1 MQTFSIK
8 ESYKRA
14 WELWKANK
22 GLMTFATV
30 ISLILGS
37 FRNPEQHGR
46 YGASI
51 IVAVI
56 LFIIAVLVKIGM
68 TKLFLK
74 VVDGQHTNWK
84 EIFKHGNLFIVYLCT
99 SILFGL
105 GLIIGTILLIIPGIY
120 FALTYFFAPVIVI
133 DQKIGII
140 NAFKKSKE
148 MTKGTKW
155 KLLGF
160 MIVLVLTNILGALVF
175 VVGLLVSIPVS
186 SLAFM
191 HVYRKLSA
199 RISA

>member
-30 ISLILGS
+30 VSMILGS
-37 FRNPEQHGR
+37 FRNPGEHGYYR
-46 YGASI
+46 TSI
-51 IVAVI
+51 IIAVI
-56 LFIIAVLVKIGM
+56 LFVIAVLVKIGL

-74 VVDGQHTNWK
+74 VVDGQPTNWK
-84 EIFKHGNLFIVYLCT
+84 EIFKHGDLFIVYLCT
-99 SILFGL
+99 SILFGI
-105 GLIIGTILLIIPGIY
+105 GLIIGTILLVIPGIY

-148 MTKGTKW
+148 MTKGVKW
-155 KLLGF
+155 KLLGL
-160 MIVLVLTNILGALVF
+160 ILVLILTNILGALVF

-186 SLAFM
+186 SLAYM
-191 HVYRKLSA
+191 HVYRKLSVS
-199 RISA
+199 ISA